1 MPRTCTF
8 HEALTGLPTLD
19 YTLTSCAVSGTQSP
33 PENRI
38 PAIPMTTK
46 KTKSIR
52 PTAAALKKSDSRYKR
67 IAAAVSKH
75 HRRPDA
81 LIEVL
86 HKVQDAFGYIPMDA
100 MWFVAHEMRVPPS
113 RVYGVATFYHFFS
126 LKPKGKH
133 NCVICTGTAC
143 HVRGAQTLVIE
154 IQRHLHLKPGQTTPD
169 GQLGI
174 QAARCIGCC
183 GLAPAVVLDDQ
194 VLAKVDPETLIDT
207 LRQHTGATP

>member
-1 MPRTCTF
+1 
-8 HEALTGLPTLD
+8 
-19 YTLTSCAVSGTQSP
+19 
-33 PENRI
+33 
-38 PAIPMTTK
+38 MTTQNK
-46 KTKSIR
+46 PNRAT
-52 PTAAALKKSDSRYKR
+52 PADLKRSDARYKR
-67 IAAAVSKH
+67 IAAAITGH
-75 HRRPDA
+75 QRRPDA

-100 MWFVAHEMRVPPS
+100 MRFVALEMKVPPS

-143 HVRGAQTLVIE
+143 HVRGAQGIVEHIRDELG
-154 IQRHLHLKPGQTTPD
+154 LKPGETTPN

-194 VLAKVDPETLIDT
+194 VLAKVKPETLVTT
-207 LRQHTGATP
+207 LRQLIGAPL